1 MIKCFKNKENY
12 FKLLGI
18 ALSLIVVLAFLY
30 NSFTRYLNIDEREH
44 LYSSYMIYN
53 GYEPYRDFFQHHH
66 PLLWYLFAPFLTWFK
81 NSPEI
86 WYVLRGFGAII
97 NFGILYFIYKI
108 AFFVGLSKKEALFS
122 SLLYILF
129 EAVWRGGIEFRPDNL
144 ALLCFIAGIY
154 YFFCYVRDNNFK
166 RLVVS
171 YILFLLSFMAMQKI
185 VLSLFVMGNIILF
198 LPRDNKNIS
207 LEIWCLI
214 VPLYGILG
222 YVAYLYH
229 IETLKDYFELNW
241 ILNLELSIVGRLYNK
256 FIWVVP
262 ILGGIA
268 CLWLIKKANYFGK
281 AIIILFWSQVV
292 SVLWYAPFIHYLLL
306 IYPFMCILL
315 VYGIKK
321 LLNERA
327 KIVFAM
333 ILVMGGIRCGYWI
346 YSYSEVPLSS
356 YVDLS
361 NVILTNTNENDEIIP
376 GDIWSGGLRKNALGY
391 YWFGWSIALLD
402 YKLFHRHEFPDI
414 NKIIKDK
421 KPKIV
426 ANKDAV
432 MLGCLNDKK
441 EQVLSNCKPLQYI
454 DERAMADDYLAS
466 QFIYLRK
473 Y

>member
-1 MIKCFKNKENY
+1 MIKCFKNKESY

-66 PLLWYLFAPFLTWFK
+66 PLLWYLFAPFLTWLK

-86 WYVLRGFGAII
+86 WYVLRGLGVII

-154 YFFCYVRDNNFK
+154 YFFRYVKDNNFK
-166 RLVVS
+166 RLIVS

-207 LEIWCLI
+207 LEIWCLV

-229 IETLKDYFELNW
+229 IEALKDYFELNW
-241 ILNLELSIVGRLYNK
+241 ILNLELSMLEI
-256 FIWVVP
+256 
-262 ILGGIA
+262 
-268 CLWLIKKANYFGK
+268 
-281 AIIILFWSQVV
+281 Q
-292 SVLWYAPFIHYLLL
+292 LLE
-306 IYPFMCILL
+306 M
-315 VYGIKK
+315 
-321 LLNERA
+321 
-327 KIVFAM
+327 
-333 ILVMGGIRCGYWI
+333 
-346 YSYSEVPLSS
+346 
-356 YVDLS
+356 
-361 NVILTNTNENDEIIP
+361 
-376 GDIWSGGLRKNALGY
+376 
-391 YWFGWSIALLD
+391 
-402 YKLFHRHEFPDI
+402 
-414 NKIIKDK
+414 
-421 KPKIV
+421 
-426 ANKDAV
+426 
-432 MLGCLNDKK
+432 
-441 EQVLSNCKPLQYI
+441 
-454 DERAMADDYLAS
+454 
-466 QFIYLRK
+466 
-473 Y
+473 